1 MCPLMR
7 DRKSEKPREREK
19 KKLGEKRDK
28 KTGFCRVFFKVYT
41 ENQGI

>member
-28 KTGFCRVFFKVYT
+28 KTGFVECFLRFT
-41 ENQGI
+41 L